1 MSAEHYA
8 KVLIVEDD
16 PDVMRLV
23 RDCLEAEGF
32 GVVTAQ
38 NGEEALEQVKLEAP
52 DILVLDVMLPRLD
65 GLNVCRE
72 VRRDTNSSDMQI
84 LMLSA
89 RGDDIDKIVGLEMGA
104 DDYLAKPFNPK
115 ELIARVRAMHRRL
128 KTQAS
133 KAGPR
138 TEGQVL
144 TFGQLKILVAS
155 HRAQIAGHDLNLT
168 PIEFSLLKTLVSHP
182 GRVFTRQELLDR
194 AWGQEYEGDERTVD
208 GHVRNLRAK
217 LQAAVPGAR
226 YITAVW
232 RVGYKLE

>member
-23 RDCLEAEGF
+23 RDCHEAEGF

-38 NGEEALEQVKLEAP
+38 NGEEALEQVKREAP

-89 RGDDIDKIVGLEMGA
+89 RGDDVDKIVGLEMGA

-115 ELIARVRAMHRRL
+115 ELIARVR
-128 KTQAS
+128 
-133 KAGPR
+133 
-138 TEGQVL
+138 
-144 TFGQLKILVAS
+144 
-155 HRAQIAGHDLNLT
+155 
-168 PIEFSLLKTLVSHP
+168 
-182 GRVFTRQELLDR
+182 
-194 AWGQEYEGDERTVD
+194 
-208 GHVRNLRAK
+208 
-217 LQAAVPGAR
+217 
-226 YITAVW
+226 
-232 RVGYKLE
+232 